1 MVIGRLGRVVDTNM
15 TILIWTNEYGG
26 DKPIKEILE
35 YKLIDSI
42 KYLRFKIVGGQEWLR
57 PLKEIFYK

>member
-1 MVIGRLGRVVDTNM
+1 M
-15 TILIWTNEYGG
+15 TILIWTNEYGV